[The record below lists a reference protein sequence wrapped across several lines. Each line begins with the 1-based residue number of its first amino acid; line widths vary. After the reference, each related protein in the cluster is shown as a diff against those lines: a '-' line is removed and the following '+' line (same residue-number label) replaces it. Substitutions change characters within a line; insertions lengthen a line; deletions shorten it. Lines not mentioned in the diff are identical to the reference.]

1 MRRRCSYTRF
11 GAGILS
17 LFMTCALLSAC
28 GTYRR
33 PSEPNETKNQI
44 KYDYNKNYYVD
55 RTKQVRDDAN
65 NNTSI
70 AQVVGDV
77 VPSVVGISTI
87 ETKQDSMFDA
97 NKVVQGVGSG
107 VIVHSDGYI
116 LTNDHVAGGNPTSLT
131 VILKNGDELEGKTMW
146 SDPTL
151 DLAVV
156 KVNAKNLPV
165 ARIGDSEELIVGET
179 AIAIG
184 TPLGLQFQHTVTSGI
199 ISALGRTIQ
208 VPTERGEN
216 FMEDLIQTDASINP
230 GNSGG
235 PLINS
240 KGEVVGINT
249 VKVTSAE
256 GIGFAIPIDVA
267 KPIISHFIEEGEFI
281 TPYIGVVGFDRE
293 IASYYKQDKNIND
306 GVYVVN
312 IDPRGPAYKAGVRI
326 DDIITH
332 IGGKKIDNMLQL
344 RKTIYAYKVGSKVKV
359 RIIRNGQQ
367 RDVVISLDYKP
378 V

>member
-116 LTNDHVAGGNPTSLT
+116 LTNDHVAGRNPTSLT

-306 GVYVVN
+306 GVYLVN

>member
-1 MRRRCSYTRF
+1 
-11 GAGILS
+11 
-17 LFMTCALLSAC
+17 MTCALLSAC

-116 LTNDHVAGGNPTSLT
+116 LTNDHVAGRNPTSLT